1 MVQSFRFLLSQQL
14 CLRLYRVQFPYPLIH
29 NQGQK
34 EDGEYPSVRGRETS
48 SARVDTHR
56 ANACKTNSVKVWSLL
71 PVQSCPPPPPQS
83 NLKSLTILKEREGLT
98 LIHEV
103 LMVHIS
109 NALIL
114 RYLNSGYLGIL
125 SIKCYFFLFWKF
137 IMPHCHWDRSYVW
150 YHQVKE

>member
-1 MVQSFRFLLSQQL
+1 MQNCWRSCLLRWYAALLLRCQNSFKVWIMVSEGQLSYVCVCTRVCGGSELWVRVASVVQSFRFLLSQQL

-83 NLKSLTILKEREGLT
+83 N
-98 LIHEV
+98 
-103 LMVHIS
+103 
-109 NALIL
+109 
-114 RYLNSGYLGIL
+114 
-125 SIKCYFFLFWKF
+125 
-137 IMPHCHWDRSYVW
+137 
-150 YHQVKE
+150 